1 MRGQNRAVPFF
12 SNEAE
17 PESSPQVSY
26 ETVWPDG
33 QKKRNIRADYGEKK
47 KKTSS
52 QNKTG
57 ENVVMRP
64 KRKEKTTQTG
74 MAVARY
80 TDHEQ

>member
-1 MRGQNRAVPFF
+1 MRGHNGAGPFF
-12 SNEAE
+12 SNEAG
-17 PESSPQVSY
+17 PEFSPQVSY

-33 QKKRNIRADYGEKK
+33 QKKRNIRADYGK

-64 KRKEKTTQTG
+64 KRKEKTNQTG
-74 MAVARY
+74 MAIARY

>member
-47 KKTSS
+47 KKDQFT
-52 QNKTG
+52 
-57 ENVVMRP
+57 E
-64 KRKEKTTQTG
+64 
-74 MAVARY
+74 
-80 TDHEQ
+80 

>member
-1 MRGQNRAVPFF
+1 MRGHNGAVPFF

-17 PESSPQVSY
+17 PEFSPQVSY

-47 KKTSS
+47 KNSS

-74 MAVARY
+74 MAIARS
-80 TDHEQ
+80 TDHGQ